1 MRSWSFPLGRWFGV
15 DIRIHAFF
23 LLLTGP
29 CMLGATSMNLDIWR
43 GMVLW
48 LLLLAVVAV
57 REVPRLIG
65 SAYYGLQIRNI
76 LLLPTGGLYAFAN
89 PESTERAASP
99 KVQTPMAM
107 IGPVSNIFFGMIV
120 AGLIAGTSPQVS
132 LIEFPLI
139 TPAHLMRSTVG
150 SASFLVSS
158 NSARLSARWGPHPAR
173 RVQALER
180 GCPSQPRRGRNQP
193 GACRAR
199 LRRRNRLAC
208 ALAGHGR
215 FLHLHRC
222 TAGRSGHT
230 LPVGGR

>member
-1 MRSWSFPLGRWFGV
+1 MARAGFIRQENGAARCVVGHFPLGRWFGV

-29 CMLGATSMNLDIWR
+29 CMLSATSMNLDIWR
-43 GMVLW
+43 GMLLW

-120 AGLIAGTSPQVS
+120 AGLIAGPRRKSAS
-132 LIEFPLI
+132 SNFPLSPPRI
-139 TPAHLMRSTVG
+139 SCARPFG
-150 SASFLVSS
+150 SASF
-158 NSARLSARWGPHPAR
+158 SAS
-173 RVQALER
+173 
-180 GCPSQPRRGRNQP
+180 
-193 GACRAR
+193 
-199 LRRRNRLAC
+199 
-208 ALAGHGR
+208 
-215 FLHLHRC
+215 
-222 TAGRSGHT
+222 
-230 LPVGGR
+230 